1 VLFTEVTRGLSL
13 NNKSK
18 SFDSKCGF
26 DQLVPLCPR
35 HLQQATL
42 NGTTSNSHEESE
54 SPEESS
60 GITTTATGMCWVF
73 HEVFHDGGPMWK
85 VWDGLVLLGG
95 LPKEPLANP

>member
-1 VLFTEVTRGLSL
+1 LSRRIF
-13 NNKSK
+13 SK
-18 SFDSKCGF
+18 
-26 DQLVPLCPR
+26 
-35 HLQQATL
+35 
-42 NGTTSNSHEESE
+42 TSNSHEESE

-60 GITTTATGMCWVF
+60 GITTTATGTCMCWVF